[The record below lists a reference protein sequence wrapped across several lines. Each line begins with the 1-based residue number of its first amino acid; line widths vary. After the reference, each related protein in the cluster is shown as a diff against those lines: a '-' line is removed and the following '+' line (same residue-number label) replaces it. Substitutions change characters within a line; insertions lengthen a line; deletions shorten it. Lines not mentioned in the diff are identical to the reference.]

1 LSGGGRSAPFCRG
14 IIPLAGK
21 STPKQGP
28 ENSLVGYFLIL
39 LIKKSGK
46 INEDFFLR
54 HPPAETVEEEG
65 FREFVCRIRSIC
77 SIGELYEE
85 KLRYVELLFC

>member
-1 LSGGGRSAPFCRG
+1 MKIFFSAP
-14 IIPLAGK
+14 P
-21 STPKQGP
+21 S
-28 ENSLVGYFLIL
+28 
-39 LIKKSGK
+39 
-46 INEDFFLR
+46 
-54 HPPAETVEEEG
+54 AETVEEEG